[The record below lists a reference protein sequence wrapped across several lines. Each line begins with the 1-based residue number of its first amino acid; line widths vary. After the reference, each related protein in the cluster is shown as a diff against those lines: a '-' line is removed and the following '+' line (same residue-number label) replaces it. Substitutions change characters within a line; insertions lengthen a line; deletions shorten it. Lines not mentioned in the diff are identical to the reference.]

1 MLRAERE
8 LVTACQRGDREAFRE
23 LFEGYKD
30 RVYSIALRF
39 AGNPHTAMDIAQE
52 TFLKLFSSIR
62 NFRGDSS
69 FDTWIYRLVVNSC
82 LDHRRKAWRLM
93 PLAGEFL
100 GTLRTSGGKLDELLR
115 EEADGHLRAAIDK
128 LPASLKIT
136 VVLRYTQG
144 LSYEEIAA
152 VLGCSTGTVASRL
165 NRAHKTLER
174 TLSPWAEEL
183 RAGYA

>member
-1 MLRAERE
+1 MAKGEQE
-8 LVTACQRGDREAFRE
+8 LVAACQRGDRDAFRR
-23 LFEGYKD
+23 LFESYKD

-39 AGNPHTAMDIAQE
+39 AGNPNTAMDIAQD

-62 NFRGDSS
+62 DFRGESS

-82 LDHRRKAWRLM
+82 MDHRRKAWRLM

-100 GTLRTSGGKLDELLR
+100 GTLKTSGGKLDDLLR
-115 EEADGHLRAAIDK
+115 EEADGRLREAVEK
-128 LPASLKIT
+128 LPANLKIT

-144 LSYEEIAA
+144 LSYEEIAE
-152 VLGCSTGTVASRL
+152 VLGCSAGTVASRL

-174 TLSPWAEEL
+174 TLLPWVEEL